1 MKDYLTDIIKI
12 ALQENIK
19 DGDIT
24 TKAII
29 KSGTKANSVKALDIS
44 LDVIVK
50 NQI

>member
-1 MKDYLTDIIKI
+1 MEDYLTDIIKI

-19 DGDIT
+19 DGNIT

-29 KSGTKANSVKALDIS
+29 KSGTNAKSFKALDIS

>member
-1 MKDYLTDIIKI
+1 MEDYLTDIIKI

-29 KSGTKANSVKALDIS
+29 KSGAKVNSAKAF
-44 LDVIVK
+44 DVIV
-50 NQI
+50 